1 VFGFTG
7 NLTDAIT
14 GLLYLRARDYD
25 PATGQFLTVDP
36 ALDSTHQPY
45 AYAGNDPVLNTD
57 PTGLDFLSDVGDN
70 ALAFGAGVLDDLT
83 WGVSGAVL
91 SQMVPGYDCFVENHQ
106 AAFTA
111 GVVVSQG
118 VQLAVM
124 ILGTAGVG
132 TGLAVGMFILKTA
145 VKDGLKVAAKVTTKL
160 LAKGAKTM
168 LKSTLKAS
176 KSIGSDV
183 KGFVKKA
190 FSGGKGCNSFVAGTP
205 VLMADGSTKPIE
217 DVAVGDQVLA
227 TDPESGESG
236 ARSVAALIRH
246 GGEHAMA
253 DVSLSDGTVVYATA
267 GHPFW
272 DVSAGAFV
280 IAGALPVGDEVLTAG
295 GARLSVTAVVLH
307 EQDLTAYNLS
317 IDGIHTYYA
326 GDAAVL
332 VHNTGAACDLNVA
345 SDART
350 QHILNGDATGGGHLF
365 PGEPGKT
372 PFPESWSAGEVMSAI
387 SEVATN
393 PNSKIVAEQGV
404 RTVLNG
410 EVDGV
415 LIKVVT
421 DWRDIITA
429 YPLY

>member
-1 VFGFTG
+1 
-7 NLTDAIT
+7 
-14 GLLYLRARDYD
+14 
-25 PATGQFLTVDP
+25 
-36 ALDSTHQPY
+36 
-45 AYAGNDPVLNTD
+45 
-57 PTGLDFLSDVGDN
+57 LDFLSDVGDN